1 MIYSLIEK
9 ANIKGQLAFT
19 KTREI
24 PMNTK
29 SSFRVTLGIMPDYTY
44 SGEGI
49 RADGITDGKIAQKAG
64 IQAGDIILQIGTHT
78 FSGMQSYMET
88 LNKFSKGDAARVRVK
103 RSAAELVFDIVF

>member
-1 MIYSLIEK
+1 MS
-9 ANIKGQLAFT
+9 A
-19 KTREI
+19 
-24 PMNTK
+24 K

-49 RADGITDGKIAQKAG
+49 RADGVTDGKIAQKAG
-64 IQAGDIILQIGTHT
+64 MMAGDIILQIGNYT
-78 FSGMQSYMET
+78 FSDMRSYMET

>member
-1 MIYSLIEK
+1 
-9 ANIKGQLAFT
+9 
-19 KTREI
+19 
-24 PMNTK
+24 
-29 SSFRVTLGIMPDYTY
+29 MPDYTY